1 MPSLHESGCKV
12 TQIVNVTQLCTTAS
26 EIISSDIVWR
36 DFFLV
41 EEILVFQVSYE
52 MLLFKYKDQLCADYE
67 KLKM

>member
-1 MPSLHESGCKV
+1 MPPLHESGRKV

-52 MLLFKYKDQLCADYE
+52 MLLFKYKDQLCVDYE